1 MVLYNHRKEHTNTDR
16 KDNIMKLKGY
26 YMAAVAKTELGIT
39 DIKTRA
45 ELVKRLDEEHPG
57 GCRLYDF
64 ERHSFELNMKPGD
77 ETDAV
82 SLAGRLE
89 LPSDCEV
96 F

>member
-1 MVLYNHRKEHTNTDR
+1 
-16 KDNIMKLKGY
+16 MKLKGY

-39 DIKTRA
+39 DIIVFDVKTRA
-45 ELVKRLDEEHPG
+45 ELVKRLNEEHPG
-57 GCRLYDF
+57 GCRQYDF

-96 F
+96 L

>member
-1 MVLYNHRKEHTNTDR
+1 
-16 KDNIMKLKGY
+16 MKLKGY
-26 YMAAVAKTELGIT
+26 YMSAVAKTELGII
-39 DIKTRA
+39 DILVFDVKTRT
-45 ELVKRLDEEHPG
+45 ELVKRLNEMHPDV
-57 GCRLYDF
+57 CRLYDF

-82 SLAGRLE
+82 SLAGRLG